1 LGVGKAWISSD
12 SLVRIETYQGV
23 TRKKARI
30 IFLVALPPRETRR
43 DGAYGRGHA
52 ERRIIHEASL
62 TTLLIFCNELS
73 SEPLPF
79 GGLNPK
85 STR

>member
-1 LGVGKAWISSD
+1 LEKLGFPWILSTESRLIKGLRGKSADYFSRRPS
-12 SLVRIETYQGV
+12 
-23 TRKKARI
+23 
-30 IFLVALPPRETRR
+30 PPRETRR

-85 STR
+85 STP